1 LVGDGV
7 GVVAGVVKVDGADVE
22 PSGVCFGL
30 ELDVHATSAADAT
43 TAHNTTNVRD
53 NWFLPFQRQPRGTRQ
68 AYENPAK
75 SAKRTKIT

>member
-1 LVGDGV
+1 V

-75 SAKRTKIT
+75 SAKQTKIT